1 MRLLQNQFGYR
12 RGIRINTVDGFQGQE
27 REIIIFNCVR
37 SNKSGTLGFLQD
49 LRRLNVSV
57 TRPRFFLFVIGNS
70 RTLEKDKVWGALID
84 QCKKDNMSYLAQ
96 MQTPSNPLEI
106 INGMSK
112 VSKVVEKAVASD
124 QEVKTEFIDFE

>member
-1 MRLLQNQFGYR
+1 M
-12 RGIRINTVDGFQGQE
+12 
-27 REIIIFNCVR
+27 
-37 SNKSGTLGFLQD
+37 QD

>member
-1 MRLLQNQFGYR
+1 
-12 RGIRINTVDGFQGQE
+12 
-27 REIIIFNCVR
+27 
-37 SNKSGTLGFLQD
+37 
-49 LRRLNVSV
+49 
-57 TRPRFFLFVIGNS
+57 
-70 RTLEKDKVWGALID
+70 
-84 QCKKDNMSYLAQ
+84 